1 MVQVTREATAQNRQT
16 DIALV
21 NDVFFKVG
29 RYGPYVTDGKKNAS
43 AKCETPETITL
54 EKAMELLSAE
64 KKGAEGIDLG
74 VNPKTDKPILFYASG
89 RYGPYI
95 SSNKGNVS
103 VKEQPSLE
111 DAIEL
116 INNKKPAAKRGFTKK
131 K

>member
-1 MVQVTREATAQNRQT
+1 
-16 DIALV
+16 
-21 NDVFFKVG
+21 
-29 RYGPYVTDGKKNAS
+29 
-43 AKCETPETITL
+43 
-54 EKAMELLSAE
+54 MELLSAE
-64 KKGAEGIDLG
+64 KKGAAGIELG
-74 VNPKTDKPILFYASG
+74 VHPKTDKPILFYASC

-95 SSNKGNVS
+95 SSNKVNVS